1 MMEKSEKEKLIEN
14 INSMSKQE
22 LAKRYYDVCVL
33 ANTFY
38 EKGNKLTDSEI
49 LEKIQNEILGDILPD
64 LKL

>member
-1 MMEKSEKEKLIEN
+1 MVKDKKDALLEN

-49 LEKIQNEILGDILPD
+49 LKKIQNETLGDILPD